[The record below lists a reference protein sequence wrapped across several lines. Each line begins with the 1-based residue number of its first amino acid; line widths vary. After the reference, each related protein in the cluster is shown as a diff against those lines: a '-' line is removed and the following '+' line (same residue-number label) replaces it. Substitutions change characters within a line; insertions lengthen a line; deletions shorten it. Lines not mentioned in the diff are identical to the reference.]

1 MDEEKLPPIHPGE
14 ILSEEFL
21 IPLGMSQKELA
32 HSIGV
37 ELAHSIG
44 VDVQLINDIVRGDRP
59 INAETALLLSRYFDT
74 SAKFWTGL
82 QSRYELDIAKDQLA
96 AKLNAVKP
104 RSMNGVASHK
114 ELQLPGKC
122 QCGCGGAP
130 NSGSVFSQGHDQKA
144 LHKVIKSEY
153 GSVLEFLQHHGYA
166 SND

>member
-21 IPLGMSQKELA
+21 IPLGMSQK
-32 HSIGV
+32 

-130 NSGSVFSQGHDQKA
+130 NTISS
-144 LHKVIKSEY
+144 
-153 GSVLEFLQHHGYA
+153 
-166 SND
+166 